1 MLYIKLFASENK
13 KSMKLD
19 NRRKVYRPRD
29 IKKIAISRSLAEAFI
44 DFQKGMWTTQE
55 EQICLLC
62 YSYAL
67 ENNPHQW

>member
-13 KSMKLD
+13 KKHET
-19 NRRKVYRPRD
+19 RQQKKGIQAKRQ
-29 IKKIAISRSLAEAFI
+29 KKIAISRSLAEAFI